1 MGLSSTMESFAACC
15 RVVFSGKRYPF
26 GVVTGAVEEG
36 AEEGPPA
43 VLFCAILFI
52 YVINIKYILILL

>member
-26 GVVTGAVEEG
+26 GVVTGAVE
-36 AEEGPPA
+36 AVEEGPPA